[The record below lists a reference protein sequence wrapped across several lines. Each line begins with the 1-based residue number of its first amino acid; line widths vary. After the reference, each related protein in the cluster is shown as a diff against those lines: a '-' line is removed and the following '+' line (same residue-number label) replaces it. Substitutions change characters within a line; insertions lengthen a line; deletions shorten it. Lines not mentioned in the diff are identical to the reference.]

1 MKKSLKFLFFL
12 MGLVLAVSFFGCKQ
26 VSEPGSV
33 TNPPVENPDGG
44 GGNQEQVEDVG
55 PFPGGSDKTRS
66 ANLNYIFNPDV
77 LGHTTVTITRDEWNT
92 MLDYIAQNPK
102 NETCVHAEYQ
112 FEKGDY
118 KWNLSDVGIR
128 IRGNTSRVSPQIG
141 RGPGNNDYVQAHF
154 SIDFEEWPVEINGE
168 EVDREQKMAGVM
180 KGVILKRFKDDST
193 YSREVYGYNLFRM
206 NGVWTSPRASY
217 TTLTIKIIEEDGE
230 TETVDFGVYAMI
242 EEIKKQFLKERSSDL
257 VLPDS
262 EGKNLG
268 GGTFDDNK
276 GNLWKCTW
284 QGGVVGPDFTLS
296 GFNTSTVGVE
306 EVYLDDSKSKRY
318 NYDLKTNEDDFDTVK
333 AEFETWLQE
342 LNALDVSKPAEI
354 KTWFDSKMDVSLFL
368 KTYAVNVILGMWDDY
383 WVNSNNFYF
392 YFDTDGKAYFIP
404 YDYDNI
410 LGTND
415 CGVDA
420 ATRDPLKWGIIDETR
435 PLIQKI
441 LAVPE
446 YVELYKQYLI
456 EFSDSESFF
465 DVNKSIARI
474 TGWHNLIREHI
485 KSDNLIYGDTTP
497 EIRDGV
503 ASWGK
508 PLIDYTVYTPGIMN
522 YFTIRANTIAKY
534 LGEIDTET
542 EISLTFDAG
551 EGSFESGTQK
561 KEITTKPGNAFDA
574 EIITSPP
581 TRDGYRFSGWMCNG
595 KFVNPGYLAFESLE
609 FEAVWEKQINISLD
623 LNGGTF
629 DGSGGIIAK
638 SVYENDSLNKDYLY
652 EELNYPDN
660 MNLDY
665 TKKLLTAFNIRKT
678 SGDDVYWLLG
688 FTKTKDGDDY
698 VDIITTELEGKT
710 IYAKWALAKDILPVV
725 CDINDKGKEVKVIF
739 RPEDFNFAGTAQNVE
754 IRGRLFGENRWEP
767 DNSYKLTKSETGDYW
782 YIEFPLTDFSVEQN
796 FGLKN
801 QDDGYQDGGNVFSF
815 VVNGTFWLKATSFKH
830 DLPYEVMYKWSEDA
844 DDDYKFNIY
853 RFIHFFLSE
862 RPDDIFVTLNGN
874 GGWDDSFLSEK
885 TVALYN
891 PDLED
896 VVNNLFGFEN
906 PGYTFKGWSTSVSEF
921 TKPSVLT
928 DGMPLYAFWEEN
940 LITVTLNGNG
950 GTAEGATVKQ
960 VEVNPRWPIMDS
972 SGFEKAG
979 CILKGWS
986 KSQDVEDF
994 PTTYEGEPENLTLYA
1009 IWIPVDSIDKTMP
1022 VIRESNGDY
1031 TFILNPV
1038 LYDAFFGY
1046 SDDGNFDI
1054 YVRGDFNSW
1063 LFDES
1068 NSWVEDSDYKMTYH
1082 PETQDYRL
1090 TLPASITTI
1099 EHEGSSRA
1107 FKFCIGSN
1115 SWLGAD
1121 RYRQSEV
1128 TLDPSYISDLDGN
1141 SNFKIPDS
1149 L

>member
-12 MGLVLAVSFFGCKQ
+12 MGLVLAVSFFGCEQ

-33 TNPPVENPDGG
+33 TKPPVGNPDGG
-44 GGNQEQVEDVG
+44 GDNQEQVEDVG

-92 MLDYIAQNPK
+92 MLDYIARNPK

-206 NGVWTSPRASY
+206 SGVWTSPRASY

-284 QGGVVGPDFTLS
+284 QGGDVGPDFTVS
-296 GFNTSTVGVE
+296 GFNSSVGVE

-333 AEFETWLQE
+333 AEFETWLRE
-342 LNALDVSKPAEI
+342 LNALDVSNPAEI

-410 LGTND
+410 LGTNS

-503 ASWGK
+503 ASWGE

-542 EISLTFDAG
+542 EISLKFDAG
-551 EGSFESGTQK
+551 EGSFETGTK
-561 KEITTKPGNAFDA
+561 TKVITTIPGNAFDA
-574 EIITSPP
+574 EITPP

-595 KFVNPGYLAFESLE
+595 KFVNPGYLAFESLM

-629 DGSGGIIAK
+629 NGSEGIIAK

-660 MNLDY
+660 MNLNK
-665 TKKLLTAFNIRKT
+665 TKNLLTAFNIRKT
-678 SGDDVYWLLG
+678 IGDDVYWLLG

-739 RPEDFNFAGTAQNVE
+739 RPEDFNFAGTAQTVE
-754 IRGRLFGENRWEP
+754 IRGRLFGEERWEM

-796 FGLKN
+796 FGLKT

-830 DLPYEVMYKWSEDA
+830 DLPYEVMYKWSWDA
-844 DDDYKFNIY
+844 ADDYKFNIY

-862 RPDDIFVTLNGN
+862 RNDDIFVTLNGN
-874 GGWDDSFLSEK
+874 GGLDDSFLFEK

-906 PGYTFKGWSTSVSEF
+906 PGYTFKSWSTSVSEF

-928 DGMPLYAFWEEN
+928 DGMTLYAFWEEN

-950 GTAEGATVKQ
+950 GTAEGDTEKQ
-960 VEVNPRWPIMDS
+960 VVVNPRWPILDS
-972 SGFEKAG
+972 SGFEKEG

-986 KSQDVEDF
+986 KSKDVEIF
-994 PTTYEGEPENLTLYA
+994 PTTYEGEPENLILYA
-1009 IWIPVDSIDKTMP
+1009 IWIPVDSIDETMP

-1063 LFDES
+1063 LFDEDG
-1068 NSWVEDSDYKMTYH
+1068 NWIENPVYKMTYH

-1090 TLPASITTI
+1090 TLSASITTI

-1107 FKFCIGSN
+1107 FKFCIDSN
-1115 SWLGAD
+1115 GWLGAD

-1128 TLDPSYISDLDGN
+1128 MLDPSYYISDPDGN
-1141 SNFKIPDS
+1141 FNFKIPDS

>member
-1 MKKSLKFLFFL
+1 MKKSLKFLFIL
-12 MGLVLAVSFFGCKQ
+12 MGLVLAVSFLGCKQ

-33 TNPPVENPDGG
+33 TKPPVGNPDGG
-44 GGNQEQVEDVG
+44 GDNQEQVEDVG

-102 NETCVHAEYQ
+102 NETCVHADYQ

-217 TTLTIKIIEEDGE
+217 TTLTIKIIEENGE

-242 EEIKKQFLKERSSDL
+242 EEIKKQFLKERASDL

-284 QGGVVGPDFTLS
+284 QGGDVGPDFTVS
-296 GFNTSTVGVE
+296 GFNSSVGVE
-306 EVYLDDSKSKRY
+306 EVYLDDSLSKRY

-333 AEFETWLQE
+333 AEFETWLRE

-354 KTWFDSKMDVSLFL
+354 KAWFDSKMDVSLFL

-410 LGTND
+410 LGTNGR
-415 CGVDA
+415 GVDA

-474 TGWHNLIREHI
+474 TGWHNLIGEHI

-503 ASWGK
+503 ASWGE

-542 EISLTFDAG
+542 EISLIFDAG
-551 EGSFESGTQK
+551 EGSFETGTK
-561 KEITTKPGNAFDA
+561 TKVITTIPGNAFDA
-574 EIITSPP
+574 EITSP
-581 TRDGYRFSGWMCNG
+581 TRDGYRLSGWMCNG
-595 KFVNPGYLAFESLE
+595 KFVNPGYLAFESLM

-629 DGSGGIIAK
+629 NGSGGIIAK

-660 MNLDY
+660 MNLNK
-665 TKKLLTAFNIRKT
+665 TKNLLTAFNIRKT
-678 SGDDVYWLLG
+678 IGDDVCWLLG

-739 RPEDFNFAGTAQNVE
+739 RPEDFNFAGTPNTVE
-754 IRGRLFGENRWEP
+754 IRGRLFGEERWEP

-801 QDDGYQDGGNVFSF
+801 QGDNYQDGGNVFSF

-830 DLPYEVMYKWSEDA
+830 DLPYEVMYKWSWDA
-844 DDDYKFNIY
+844 ADDYKFNIY

-862 RPDDIFVTLNGN
+862 RTDDIFVTLNGN
-874 GGWDDSFLSEK
+874 GGLDDSFLFEK

-896 VVNNLFGFEN
+896 VVNNLFGFEY

-928 DGMPLYAFWEEN
+928 DGMTLHAFWEEN
-940 LITVTLNGNG
+940 FITVTLNGNG
-950 GTAEGATVKQ
+950 GTAEGDTEKQ
-960 VEVNPRWPIMDS
+960 VVVNPRWPILDS

-986 KSQDVEDF
+986 KSKDVEIF
-994 PTTYEGEPENLTLYA
+994 PTTYEGEPENLILYA
-1009 IWIPVDSIDKTMP
+1009 IWVDLSSIETKPVVKD
-1022 VIRESNGDY
+1022 SNGEY

-1063 LFDES
+1063 LFDEGG
-1068 NSWVEDSDYKMTYH
+1068 NWIENPVYKMTYH

-1090 TLPASITTI
+1090 TLSASITTI

-1107 FKFCIGSN
+1107 FKFCIDSN
-1115 SWLGAD
+1115 GWLGAD

-1128 TLDPSYISDLDGN
+1128 MLDPSYYISDPDGN
-1141 SNFKIPDS
+1141 FNFKIPDS

>member
-1 MKKSLKFLFFL
+1 

-141 RGPGNNDYVQAHF
+141 RGPGNKDYVQAHF

-257 VLPDS
+257 VLPDG

-284 QGGVVGPDFTLS
+284 QGGDVGPDFTLS

-306 EVYLDDSKSKRY
+306 EVYLDDSLSKRY
-318 NYDLKTNEDDFDTVK
+318 NYDLKTNEEDFDKVK
-333 AEFETWLQE
+333 AEFETWLRE
-342 LNALDVSKPAEI
+342 LNALDVNKPDEI
-354 KTWFDSKMDVSLFL
+354 KAWFDSKMDVALFL

-420 ATRDPLKWGIIDETR
+420 ATQDPLKWGIIDETR

-474 TGWHNLIREHI
+474 TGWHNLIGEHV

-503 ASWGK
+503 ASWGE

-522 YFTIRANTIAKY
+522 YFTIRANSIAKY

-551 EGSFESGTQK
+551 KGSFEPETQTK
-561 KEITTKPGNAFDA
+561 VITTKPGNAFDA
-574 EIITSPP
+574 EITSP

-629 DGSGGIIAK
+629 NGSSGEIIAK

-652 EELNYPDN
+652 EEVNYPNN
-660 MNLDY
+660 MNLNE
-665 TKKLLTAFNIRKT
+665 TKNLLTAFNIRKT
-678 SGDDVYWLLG
+678 IGDDVYWLLG
-688 FTKTKDGDDY
+688 FTKTKDGNDY

-739 RPEDFNFAGTAQNVE
+739 RPEDFNFAGTPNTVE
-754 IRGRLFGENRWEP
+754 IRGRLFGENRWETY
-767 DNSYKLTKSETGDYW
+767 NSYKLTKSETGDYW

-796 FGLKN
+796 FGLKT

-830 DLPYEVMYKWSEDA
+830 DLPYEVMYKWSSDA
-844 DDDYKFNIY
+844 SDDYKFNIY

-862 RPDDIFVTLNGN
+862 RTDDIFVTLNGN
-874 GGWDDSFLSEK
+874 GGWDDSFLFEK
-885 TVALYN
+885 TVAFYN
-891 PDLED
+891 PDLEE
-896 VVNNLFGFEN
+896 VTNNLFGFEN
-906 PGYTFKGWSTSVSEF
+906 PGYTFKGWSTTPYDF
-921 TKPSVLT
+921 ITPDGLT
-928 DGMPLYAFWEEN
+928 DGMTLYALWEEN
-940 LITVTLNGNG
+940 LITVTLDGNG
-950 GTAEGATVKQ
+950 GAAEGVTEKQ
-960 VEVNPRWPIMDS
+960 VVVNPRWPIMDS

-994 PTTYEGEPENLTLYA
+994 PTTYVGEPENLTLYA
-1009 IWIPVDSIDKTMP
+1009 IWVDLSSIETNPVVKD
-1022 VIRESNGDY
+1022 SNGEY

-1038 LYDAFFGY
+1038 LYDAFVGY

-1063 LFDES
+1063 LFDEGD
-1068 NSWVEDSDYKMTYH
+1068 NWIEDPVYKMTYY

-1099 EHEGSSRA
+1099 EHEGSFGA
-1107 FKFCIGSN
+1107 FKFCIDSN
-1115 SWLGAD
+1115 GWLGAD

-1128 TLDPSYISDLDGN
+1128 MLDPSYISDPDGN